1 MSMRQTRAGASSRQA
16 SQASGTRLSQ
26 REIDNSCHRLSRVPQ
41 KFGPPK
47 QESNES
53 YAVSFFNNNPEIPL
67 DKRPPSEKLEEIDSK
82 LTGDLEDTERFNL
95 LVQKKSLSF
104 LAYGENSPESFHALC
119 QLGEF
124 YNQQNRPESAL
135 RHLARAQQIS
145 KTVEI
150 TDEEGLAMA
159 VEVADAYLTS
169 RANTR
174 QESSKNLNAA
184 ESALRPY
191 DDVKTDDKMV
201 QYKRDLLTARIRGRR
216 GKFSEAL
223 EKYEDAVKSLDRA
236 NDGETNS
243 ATAALYAEM
252 GECAEAGR
260 DRKQAKKMYKKA
272 HQTFLD
278 LDMAE
283 SARMIEPKLQ
293 ELEESASETDE
304 DQETGE
310 ASDEQV

>member
-1 MSMRQTRAGASSRQA
+1 MRQTRAGSTSRQA
-16 SQASGTRLSQ
+16 SQMSGTRLSQ
-26 REIDNSCHRLSRVPQ
+26 RELDNSCHRLSRVPQ
-41 KFGPPK
+41 KFAPPK
-47 QESNES
+47 QETQES
-53 YAVSFFNNNPEIPL
+53 FAVSYFNNNPEIPL
-67 DKRPPSEKLEEIDSK
+67 DKRAPTEKLEEIDAK

-184 ESALRPY
+184 EAALRPY
-191 DDVKTDDKMV
+191 DDVDTDDKMV
-201 QYKRDLLTARIRGRR
+201 KYKRDLLNARIKGRR
-216 GKFSEAL
+216 GKFDDAL
-223 EKYEDAVKSLDRA
+223 DKYEDAVKSLDKA

-243 ATAALYAEM
+243 ATAALFAEM
-252 GECAEAGR
+252 GECAEAGK
-260 DRKQAKKMYKKA
+260 DKKKAKKWYQKA
-272 HQTFLD
+272 YQTFLD

-293 ELEESASETDE
+293 HLEESESDASR
-304 DQETGE
+304 TGSE
-310 ASDEQV
+310 EEEL